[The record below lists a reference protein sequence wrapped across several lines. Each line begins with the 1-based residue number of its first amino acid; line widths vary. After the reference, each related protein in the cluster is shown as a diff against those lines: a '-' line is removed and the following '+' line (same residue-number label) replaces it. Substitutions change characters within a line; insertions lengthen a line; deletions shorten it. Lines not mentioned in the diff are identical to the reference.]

1 LVTSRLVAAG
11 LVWALLVATTA
22 AFVVTEALK
31 LERPPVGHMGAPRAF
46 SPTCECPKRTARL
59 SFRLRRDDSL
69 DIAVV
74 DGQENVVRTL
84 ATDVRPGRGRVRVRW
99 GGRNDAGAIV
109 PDGQYR
115 LRVHLDGEDRTVTFR
130 RSFAVDTD
138 PPEILLLEVGDTRL
152 TAGSEGISI
161 RIELSEPARVHL
173 RVDGRAALRFGLV
186 ESGTET
192 VVWPGTFRRGPLPA
206 GEYELA
212 LRGRDRAGNRSQ
224 LTRTVGIEIVSS
236 GE

>member
-1 LVTSRLVAAG
+1 LDRLVVTG

-31 LERPPVGHMGAPRAF
+31 LERPPVGLMGAPKAF
-46 SPTCECPKRTARL
+46 SPTCECAKQTARL
-59 SFRLRRDDSL
+59 SFRLRKDDSIDL
-69 DIAVV
+69 AIV
-74 DGQENVVRTL
+74 DEEENVVRTL
-84 ATDVRPGRGRVRVRW
+84 ATDARPGRGRVRIRW
-99 GGRNDAGAIV
+99 GGRNDAGTIV
-109 PDGQYR
+109 SDGQYR
-115 LRVHLDGEDRTVTFR
+115 LRVHLDEEDRTVTFR

-152 TAGSEGISI
+152 TTGSEGIGI
-161 RIELSEPARVHL
+161 RIELSEPTRVNL
-173 RVDGRAALRFGLV
+173 RVDGRRALKFGLV

-192 VVWPGTFRRGPLPA
+192 VVWPGTARGLSLPP
-206 GEYELA
+206 GEYEIA

-224 LTRTVGIEIVSS
+224 LTRTVEIEIVSP